1 MSNRKT
7 KFLIIYVFV
16 NLFTLS
22 MLFMLQ
28 ISEIPIFFVWLVLM
42 HLGIIGLAITK
53 KKFSDLRI
61 KTYFKRVYMSFA
73 LFIPVLIYKL
83 IVAIFSIEENE
94 LLISYSIIFVMI
106 ICIII
111 LMLNIFSFILYNKKQ
126 AMH

>member
-106 ICIII
+106 ICIIV